1 MAQVYLV
8 GEPVPQ
14 SVNDKWSKSK
24 KLYNMYG
31 PTEGT
36 CGATI
41 KRLLPGARVTIGAP
55 NPSTRVYILDS
66 HGEMAIPGVIGEIYI
81 AGVQVAKGYINLPD
95 ETGSRFLRDHISCNG
110 EQMYRTGDK
119 GYWSES
125 GEIVCLG
132 RSDRQIKLRGYR
144 LDMNDL
150 EVRIAKA
157 FPAVEAVAIAPKGDY
172 LVAMVQPASVDV
184 KKLLSHISMALPP
197 YAVPQH
203 VMATD
208 SLPTTRAGKI
218 DYKTMTEMVFTAST
232 QETRELSTSTE
243 RTVAVAFKRVLELDQ
258 LFPITA
264 QSNFIALGGHSLQQ
278 LSLSLYLTRE
288 LGAHIPLQIV
298 IENPV
303 IEDLAKAV
311 DSFISHEDAPISPV
325 SRVQSFD
332 EKSVSLLEADWL
344 KRYKFDAGSSS
355 FNVSFTC
362 SFTDGLV
369 NITRLVDAWN
379 TVLASHPLLRCRYI
393 TGKGKA
399 PRRVFSDHATL
410 VERVRSLDL
419 WVEINRPFQLDRAN
433 PVRVHIADDRLVV
446 VLSHIVADY
455 TTLSILLNEAS
466 ALYNGQSI
474 PSVRSSYFDMLRQ
487 KEVTKPCHL
496 KFWSKYLEGCVD
508 SPALFGRKTER
519 NNYRGTSFVFELPTT
534 LVSKVHAYTQST
546 SFTLQQLATAA
557 VALCLQPE
565 TTNTDMVILTPYI
578 NRSSDKALETVG
590 LFLEPLPIRVKYDSS
605 AENRD
610 ENGKPV
616 SFLESVRNQSQAA
629 LAHAVP
635 WHQLLDRLAVKRRYP
650 NHPLSDV
657 MVSFHDSRQV
667 ASLGVAAPGFEPCC
681 LWSEGSKFKLM
692 CEFTAIAGRKV
703 LLRLEYDPDCV
714 EGGDVR
720 MLRRCVPEALRLLV
734 ERADAD
740 EIKQRI
746 VERREDVDLQ
756 DDVTRRY
763 FGKEMSEI

>member
-1 MAQVYLV
+1 MVQVYLV

-24 KLYNMYG
+24 NLYNMYG

-55 NPSTRVYILDS
+55 NPSTRTYILDP
-66 HGEMAIPGVIGEIYI
+66 HGEMTIPGVIGEIYI
-81 AGVQVAKGYINLPD
+81 AGVQVAKGYINLPE
-95 ETGSRFLRDHISCNG
+95 ETSSKFLRDHISCNG

-150 EVRIAKA
+150 EARIAKA
-157 FPAVEAVAIAPKGDY
+157 FPAVEAVAIAPKGDH
-172 LVAMVQPASVDV
+172 LVAMVQPASIDV
-184 KKLLSHISMALPP
+184 KKLLSHVSMALPP

-218 DYKTMTEMVFTAST
+218 DYKIMTEIVFTAST
-232 QETRELSTSTE
+232 QETRELSTPTE

-264 QSNFIALGGHSLQQ
+264 HSNFIALGGHSLQQ

-298 IENPV
+298 IENPA
-303 IEDLAKAV
+303 IEDLAKTV
-311 DSFISHEDAPISPV
+311 DSFISCEGSPV

-332 EKSVSLLEADWL
+332 EQSLSLLEVDWL

-355 FNVSFTC
+355 FNVSFTS
-362 SFTDGLV
+362 SFTDGVV
-369 NITRLVDAWN
+369 NITKLVDAWN
-379 TVLASHPLLRCRYI
+379 MVLASHPLLRCRYI
-393 TGKGKA
+393 KRKGKA

-410 VERVRSLDL
+410 VERVGSLDL

-455 TTLSILLNEAS
+455 TTLTILLTEAS
-466 ALYNGQSI
+466 ALYNGQRISGT
-474 PSVRSSYFDMLRQ
+474 RSNYLDMLRQ
-487 KEVTKPCHL
+487 KEVTKPCYL
-496 KFWSKYLEGCVD
+496 EFWSKYLEGCVD
-508 SPALFGRKTER
+508 SPALFGRKTDR
-519 NNYRGTSFVFELPTT
+519 TDYRGTSFLFELPTA
-534 LVSKVHAYTQST
+534 LASKLHAYTESS

-578 NRSSDKALETVG
+578 NRSSEKALETVG
-590 LFLEPLPIRVKYDSS
+590 LFLEPLPIRVKYNSS
-605 AENRD
+605 AQIKD

-629 LAHAVP
+629 LAHAVS
-635 WHQLLDRLAVKRRYP
+635 WHQLLDRLAIKSGYP

-667 ASLGVAAPGFEPCC
+667 GSLSVAAPGFEPCC

-692 CEFTAIAGRKV
+692 CEFTAVTRRKV
-703 LLRLEYDPDCV
+703 LLRLEYDPSCV
-714 EGGDVR
+714 MGEDVR
-720 MLRRCVPEALRLLV
+720 MLRRCVPETLRLLV

-746 VERREDVDLQ
+746 VERKGDVDV
-756 DDVTRRY
+756 DDDITTKY
-763 FGKEMSEI
+763 FGKKMSEV